1 MELLRHGH
9 QPEVPPRSSQ
19 NEANH
24 DHEDH
29 EESLS
34 DNAFGNL
41 EGFVNMLAFF
51 KSPAT

>member
-1 MELLRHGH
+1 VELLRHGH
-9 QPEVPPRSSQ
+9 EQEAPPRSSQ

-24 DHEDH
+24 DH

-51 KSPAT
+51 KSPVT

>member
-1 MELLRHGH
+1 VQLLRHGH

-19 NEANH
+19 YEANH
-24 DHEDH
+24 DH

-34 DNAFGNL
+34 DNAFGNS
-41 EGFVNMLAFF
+41 EGSVNVLAFF

>member
-19 NEANH
+19 YEANR
-24 DHEDH
+24 DH

-34 DNAFGNL
+34 GNAFGNL
-41 EGFVNMLAFF
+41 EGFVNVLAFL